1 MARRSKPRG
10 HDPVKMDRG
19 TSRTVYIASPYTSG
33 PCADNVAVQIDAFH
47 RLLDLGFAPFAPL
60 LSHFAELHR
69 RRPYDEWIYDW
80 CIPWVE
86 RCDLILRL
94 PGTSKGADIEVQ
106 HALKHGI
113 EVYFGWEDLKSSI

>member
-1 MARRSKPRG
+1 MLDFNR
-10 HDPVKMDRG
+10 
-19 TSRTVYIASPYTSG
+19 
-33 PCADNVAVQIDAFH
+33 AFGGEFV
-47 RLLDLGFAPFAPL
+47 LAAIQMGLKGDTL

>member
-10 HDPVKMDRG
+10 HDPVKMDGRKG
-19 TSRTVYIASPYTSG
+19 RTVYIASPYTSG
-33 PCADNVAVQIDAFH
+33 PCAYNVAVQIDAFH
-47 RLLDLGFAPFAPL
+47 RLLDMGFAPFAPL

>member
-10 HDPVKMDRG
+10 HDPVKMDGRNG
-19 TSRTVYIASPYTSG
+19 RTVYIASPYTSG

-47 RLLDLGFAPFAPL
+47 RLLDMGFAPFAPL

-86 RCDLILRL
+86 RCDLMLRL